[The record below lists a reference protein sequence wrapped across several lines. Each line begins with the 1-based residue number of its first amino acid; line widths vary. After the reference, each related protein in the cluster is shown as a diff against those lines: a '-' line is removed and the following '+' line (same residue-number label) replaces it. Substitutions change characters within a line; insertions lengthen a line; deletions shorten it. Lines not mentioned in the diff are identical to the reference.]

1 MNLFTKENKVISIV
15 RESIYL
21 LPVLNRFDIRPGLH
35 DATIQEICIEKNINV
50 DFFLAI
56 INTYAH
62 QHYFP
67 KTEFLSFSP
76 LLIIDYLRKSHV
88 YYSQYVVPSIDASL
102 ASLIQSSKHETS
114 DIHLIQSFYSKYT
127 REFLNHNESE
137 EKNVFPYII
146 SLLENPSV
154 ADGRLSQKNFEEE
167 HTHIEEKLQD
177 LKNLLL
183 KYMDTDYDDNLYNDF
198 LFRLF
203 MFEKDTKDH
212 ARIEDAILL
221 PIARALELKACI

>member
-35 DATIQEICIEKNINV
+35 DATIQEICVEKNINV

-67 KTEFLSFSP
+67 KTKLLSFSP
-76 LLIIDYLRKSHV
+76 LLIINYLRKTHE
-88 YYSQYVVPSIDASL
+88 YYAQYVVPSIDASL
-102 ASLIQSSKHETS
+102 AELLQSSKHEKS
-114 DIHLIQSFYSKYT
+114 DIHLIQSFYSKYIQ
-127 REFLNHNESE
+127 EFLKHNEVE
-137 EKNVFPYII
+137 EKTVFPYII
-146 SLLENPSV
+146 SIFENPAL
-154 ADGRLSQKNFEEE
+154 ADGRLAHKTFEKE
-167 HTHIEEKLQD
+167 HKQIEDKLHD

-183 KYMDTDYDDNLYNDF
+183 KYMDTDYDENLYNDF

-203 MFEKDTKDH
+203 LFEKDTKDH
-212 ARIEDAILL
+212 ARIEDVILF
-221 PIARALELKACI
+221 PIARALEKNTRI